1 MVAHWQYVGSYG
13 LPAYVHRTSV
23 VRWGQCQNMLQLVCG
38 LQLFVLL
45 LVHQTAV
52 EKGEVISNLKCPA
65 TLYNFQTVII
75 VIISLIF
82 FVFWLFTHSWWT
94 PLPLLF
100 LFRPTCQPVNVWP
113 PYIMQRLVGI
123 FEDCMATH
131 LHTFGWKSF
140 STGFQIG
147 KYICIQT

>member
-23 VRWGQCQNMLQLVCG
+23 VRWGAMSKHATTG
-38 LQLFVLL
+38 LWI
-45 LVHQTAV
+45 TIICAAV
-52 EKGEVISNLKCPA
+52 GPSDSCGEVISNLKCTA
-65 TLYNFQTVII
+65 NHYNFQTVII

-82 FVFWLFTHSWWT
+82 FVFWHFTHSRWT
-94 PLPLLF
+94 PLLLPF

-123 FEDCMATH
+123 FEDCMAAH
-131 LHTFGWKSF
+131 LHTFG
-140 STGFQIG
+140 
-147 KYICIQT
+147 